1 MHRFNIFLKLGLV
14 IIGIVLFTSLGCAVK
29 KNPWAARHTKASRVN
44 ASELGRNKY
53 YFSVNYQ
60 KRLTK
65 SVKRK

>member
-1 MHRFNIFLKLGLV
+1 MHRLNKFLKLGLV
-14 IIGIVLFTSLGCAVK
+14 LTGLVLFAFSGCAVK
-29 KNPWAARHTKASRVN
+29 KNPWVSKHTKASRVN
-44 ASELGRNKY
+44 TSELGRNKY